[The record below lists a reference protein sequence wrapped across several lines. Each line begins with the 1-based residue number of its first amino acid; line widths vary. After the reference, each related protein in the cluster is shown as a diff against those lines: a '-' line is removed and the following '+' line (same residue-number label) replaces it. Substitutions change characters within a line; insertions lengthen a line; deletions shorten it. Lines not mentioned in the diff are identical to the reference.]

1 MFVTNWI
8 STTKIQK
15 ISEITNFFRHYFLSR
30 TEVVMNKF
38 LRYSLSLVL
47 AFVASVTFAGTT
59 PYKVLTFPDEGTE
72 GQEIN
77 GYDQTWKATIGK
89 DVWTIENFNTY
100 QWNGWKYIKCG
111 RKKVA
116 SVASITSPAID
127 QPISNIVLT
136 IDNIT
141 KDKINSIKLQV
152 ATDADCNN
160 VTEEIPAKIEDGDLI
175 FKPTKSAANNYYK
188 FIFDCQ
194 AGRKNG
200 LIQVSKIAYYKVGD
214 TPEIVDITNTAET
227 AYTIAKA
234 KELIGAGEGLSESVY
249 VKGTVSQ
256 ASKELNP
263 TFGSLSYYISDDG
276 TTGNELKVFGGLS
289 FKGEEFTSVDDIKVG
304 DVVVVYGKLK
314 KYNTTYELDKDNI
327 LISLN
332 GTTTGITNITTDE
345 AAKNA
350 PVYNLAGQKVTKAY
364 KGVVIKNG
372 KKMIQK

>member
-1 MFVTNWI
+1 
-8 STTKIQK
+8 
-15 ISEITNFFRHYFLSR
+15 
-30 TEVVMNKF
+30 MNKF

-72 GQEIN
+72 GKDIN
-77 GYDQTWKATIGK
+77 SYDKTWKAKIGE

-100 QWNGWKYIKCG
+100 QWQGWKYIRCG

-136 IDNIT
+136 IDKIT

-152 ATDADCNN
+152 ATDADCKN
-160 VTEEIPAKIEDGDLI
+160 VTEEISAKIEDGDLI
-175 FKPTKSAANNYYK
+175 FEPTKSAANNYYK

-194 AGRKNG
+194 AGSNG

-214 TPEIVDITNTAET
+214 APEIVDITNTAET

-234 KELIGAGEGLSESVY
+234 KELIDAGKGLSESVY

-256 ASKELNP
+256 ASNELNA

-276 TTGNELKVFGGLS
+276 TTGNELQVFGGLS
-289 FKGEEFTSVDDIKVG
+289 FDGKEFTSIDDIKVG

-314 KYNTTYELDKDNI
+314 KYGTTYELDKNNI

-372 KKMIQK
+372 KKMI

>member
-1 MFVTNWI
+1 
-8 STTKIQK
+8 
-15 ISEITNFFRHYFLSR
+15 
-30 TEVVMNKF
+30 MNKF

-72 GQEIN
+72 GKDIN
-77 GYDQTWKATIGK
+77 GYDKTWKATIGE

-100 QWNGWKYIKCG
+100 QWNGWKYIRCG
-111 RKKVA
+111 RKKVT
-116 SVASITSPAID
+116 SIASITSPAID

-136 IDNIT
+136 IDKIT
-141 KDKINSIKLQV
+141 KDKINSIKLLV

-160 VTEEIPAKIEDGDLI
+160 VTEEISAKIEDGDLI

-188 FIFDCQ
+188 FVFDCQ
-194 AGRKNG
+194 AGSSNG

-214 TPEIVDITNTAET
+214 APEIVDITNTAET

-234 KELIGAGEGLSESVY
+234 KELIDAGKGLSESVY
-249 VKGTVSQ
+249 VKGIVSQ
-256 ASKELNP
+256 ASKSLNA
-263 TFGSLSYYISDDG
+263 TYGSLSYFISDDG
-276 TTGNELKVFGGLS
+276 KKENELQVFGGLS
-289 FKGEEFTSVDDIKVG
+289 FEGKKFTSVDDIKVG

-314 KYNTTYELDKDNI
+314 KFKTTYELDLNNI

-332 GTTTGITNITTDE
+332 GTTTSITNITTDE

>member
-1 MFVTNWI
+1 
-8 STTKIQK
+8 
-15 ISEITNFFRHYFLSR
+15 
-30 TEVVMNKF
+30 MNKI

-72 GQEIN
+72 GKDISAYN
-77 GYDQTWKATIGK
+77 KTWKATIGE
-89 DVWTIENFNTY
+89 DVWTIANFNTNK
-100 QWNGWKYIKCG
+100 WNNWKYIRCG
-111 RKKVA
+111 SKNFE

-136 IDNIT
+136 IDQIT
-141 KDKINSIKLQV
+141 KAKINSIKLQV
-152 ATDADCNN
+152 ATDADCKN
-160 VTEEIPAKIEDGDLI
+160 VTEEISAKIEDGDLI

-188 FIFDCQ
+188 FVFDCQ
-194 AGRKNG
+194 KGSNNG

-214 TPEIVDITNTAET
+214 APEIVDITNTAET

-234 KELIGAGEGLSESVY
+234 KELIDAGKGLSESVY
-249 VKGTVSQ
+249 VKGIVSQ
-256 ASKELNP
+256 ASKSLNAKY
-263 TFGSLSYYISDDG
+263 GSLSYYISDDG
-276 TTGNELKVFGGLS
+276 KTENELQVFGGLS
-289 FKGEEFTSVDDIKVG
+289 FEGKKFTSVDDIKVG

-314 KYNTTYELDKDNI
+314 KFGTTYELDSNNI
-327 LISLN
+327 LISQN

>member
-1 MFVTNWI
+1 
-8 STTKIQK
+8 
-15 ISEITNFFRHYFLSR
+15 
-30 TEVVMNKF
+30 MNKF

-59 PYKVLTFPDEGTE
+59 PYKVLTFPDEGAE
-72 GQEIN
+72 GKTIN
-77 GYDQTWKATIGK
+77 GYDKTWKATIGE
-89 DVWTIENFNTY
+89 DVWTIENFNTF
-100 QWNGWKYIKCG
+100 QWNNWKYIRCG

-136 IDNIT
+136 IDRIT

-152 ATDADCNN
+152 ATDADCKN
-160 VTEEIPAKIEDGDLI
+160 VTEEISAKIEDGDLI

-188 FIFDCQ
+188 FVFDCQ
-194 AGRKNG
+194 AGSNG
-200 LIQVSKIAYYKVGD
+200 MIQVSKIAYYKVGD
-214 TPEIVDITNTAET
+214 APQIVDITNTAET

-234 KELIGAGEGLSESVY
+234 KELIDAGEGLSESVY
-249 VKGTVSQ
+249 VKGIVSQ
-256 ASKELNP
+256 ASTELNA
-263 TFGSLSYYISDDG
+263 TYGSLSYYISDDG
-276 TTGNELKVFGGLS
+276 KTGNELQVYGGLS
-289 FKGEEFTSVDDIKVG
+289 FEGKKFTSVDDIKVG
-304 DVVVVYGKLK
+304 DVVVVFGKLK
-314 KYNTTYELDKDNI
+314 KYNDTYELDLNNI
-327 LISLN
+327 LISQN
-332 GTTTGITNITTDE
+332 GTTTGITNITAEE

>member
-1 MFVTNWI
+1 
-8 STTKIQK
+8 
-15 ISEITNFFRHYFLSR
+15 
-30 TEVVMNKF
+30 MNKF

-72 GQEIN
+72 GKATSAYN
-77 GYDQTWKATIGK
+77 KTWKATIGE
-89 DVWTIENFNTY
+89 DVWTIENFNSNK
-100 QWNGWKYIKCG
+100 WNNNWKFIKCG
-111 RKKVA
+111 SKNFA

-136 IDNIT
+136 IDKIT
-141 KDKINSIKLQV
+141 KSSINSIKLQV

-160 VTEEIPAKIEDGDLI
+160 VTEEISAKIEDGDLI
-175 FKPTKSAANNYYK
+175 FKPTKSAANKYYK
-188 FIFDCQ
+188 FVFDCQ
-194 AGRKNG
+194 KGSSNG

-214 TPEIVDITNTAET
+214 APEIVDITNTAET

-234 KELIGAGEGLSESVY
+234 KELIDAGKGLSENVY
-249 VKGTVSQ
+249 VKGIVSQ

-263 TFGSLSYYISDDG
+263 TYGSLSYYISDDG
-276 TTGNELKVFGGLS
+276 KTGNELKVYGGLS
-289 FKGEEFTSVDDIKVG
+289 FEGKKFTSADDIKVG
-304 DVVVVYGKLK
+304 DVVVVYGKLTK
-314 KYNTTYELDKDNI
+314 FKTTYELDLNNI

-332 GTTTGITNITTDE
+332 GQTTGITNITADE
-345 AAKNA
+345 AAKSA

>member
-1 MFVTNWI
+1 M
-8 STTKIQK
+8 
-15 ISEITNFFRHYFLSR
+15 
-30 TEVVMNKF
+30 
-38 LRYSLSLVL
+38 
-47 AFVASVTFAGTT
+47 
-59 PYKVLTFPDEGTE
+59 LTFPDEGTE
-72 GQEIN
+72 SKNISA
-77 GYDQTWKATIGK
+77 YDKTWKATIGE
-89 DVWTIENFNTY
+89 DVWTIENFNSNK
-100 QWNGWKYIKCG
+100 WNNNWKYIRCG
-111 RKKVA
+111 SKKVA

-136 IDNIT
+136 INKIT
-141 KDKINSIKLQV
+141 KSSINSIKLQV

-194 AGRKNG
+194 AAGRNG
-200 LIQVSKIAYYKVGD
+200 LIQISKIAYYKVGD

-234 KELIGAGEGLSESVY
+234 KELIDAGKGLSESVY

-256 ASKELNP
+256 ASKELNA

-276 TTGNELKVFGGLS
+276 TTGNELQVYGGLS
-289 FKGEEFTSVDDIKVG
+289 FKGEKFTSVDDIKVG
-304 DVVVVYGKLK
+304 DVVVVYGKLV
-314 KYNTTYELDKDNI
+314 KYKTTYELDKDNI

>member
-1 MFVTNWI
+1 
-8 STTKIQK
+8 
-15 ISEITNFFRHYFLSR
+15 
-30 TEVVMNKF
+30 MNKF

-72 GQEIN
+72 STNISA
-77 GYDQTWKATIGK
+77 YDKTWQATIGE
-89 DVWTIENFNTY
+89 DVWTIENFNSNRWKNN
-100 QWNGWKYIKCG
+100 WNFIKCG
-111 RKKVA
+111 SNKFE

-136 IDNIT
+136 IDKIT

-175 FKPTKSAANNYYK
+175 FTPTKSAANNYYK
-188 FIFDCQ
+188 FVFDCQ
-194 AGRKNG
+194 KGSNNG

-234 KELIGAGEGLSESVY
+234 RELIDADKGLSKNVY

-256 ASKELNP
+256 ADEKLDP
-263 TFGSLSYYISDDG
+263 TYGSLSYYISDDG
-276 TTGNELKVFGGLS
+276 TTGNELQVYGGLS
-289 FKGEEFTSVDDIKVG
+289 FEGKKFTSVDDIKVG

-314 KYNTTYELDKDNI
+314 KYNTTYELDKNNI

-332 GTTTGITNITTDE
+332 GKTTGITNITTDE

-350 PVYNLAGQKVTKAY
+350 SVYNLAGQKVTKAY

>member
-1 MFVTNWI
+1 
-8 STTKIQK
+8 
-15 ISEITNFFRHYFLSR
+15 
-30 TEVVMNKF
+30 
-38 LRYSLSLVL
+38 
-47 AFVASVTFAGTT
+47 
-59 PYKVLTFPDEGTE
+59 VLTFPDEGTE
-72 GQEIN
+72 SQNISA
-77 GYDQTWKATIGK
+77 YDKTWRATIGE
-89 DVWTIENFNTY
+89 DVWTIANFNSNK
-100 QWNGWKYIKCG
+100 WNNNWKFIKCG
-111 RKKVA
+111 SNKFE

-136 IDNIT
+136 IDQIT
-141 KDKINSIKLQV
+141 KAKINSIKLQV
-152 ATDADCNN
+152 ATDADCKN
-160 VTEEIPAKIEDGDLI
+160 VTEEIPATIEDGDLI

-188 FIFDCQ
+188 FVFDCQ
-194 AGRKNG
+194 KGSRNG

-214 TPEIVDITNTAET
+214 APEIVDITNTAET

-234 KELIGAGEGLSESVY
+234 KELIDAGKGLSESVY

-256 ASKELNP
+256 ASEKLDA
-263 TFGSLSYYISDDG
+263 TYGSLSYYISDDG
-276 TTGNELKVFGGLS
+276 TTGNELQVYGGLS
-289 FKGEEFTSVDDIKVG
+289 FDGKKFTSVDDIKVG

-314 KYNTTYELDKDNI
+314 KYGTTYELDKNNI

>member
-1 MFVTNWI
+1 
-8 STTKIQK
+8 
-15 ISEITNFFRHYFLSR
+15 
-30 TEVVMNKF
+30 MNKF

-72 GQEIN
+72 GKAI
-77 GYDQTWKATIGK
+77 GAYTATWKATIGE
-89 DVWTIENFNTY
+89 DVWNIENFNSNK
-100 QWNGWKYIKCG
+100 WNNNWKFIKCG
-111 RKKVA
+111 RKNVT
-116 SVASITSPAID
+116 STASITSPAID

-152 ATDADCNN
+152 ATDADCKN
-160 VTEEIPAKIEDGDLI
+160 VTEEISAKIEDGDLI

-194 AGRKNG
+194 AGKNNG
-200 LIQVSKIAYYKVGD
+200 LIQISKIAYYKVGD

-234 KELIGAGEGLSESVY
+234 KELIDAGKGLSESVY
-249 VKGTVSQ
+249 VKGIVSQ

-263 TFGSLSYYISDDG
+263 TYGSLSYNISDDG
-276 TTGNELKVFGGLS
+276 KTENELQVYGGLS
-289 FKGEEFTSVDDIKVG
+289 FESQKFTSVDDIKVG

-314 KYNTTYELDKDNI
+314 KFNTTYELDKNNI

-332 GTTTGITNITTDE
+332 GKTTGITNITADE

>member
-1 MFVTNWI
+1 
-8 STTKIQK
+8 
-15 ISEITNFFRHYFLSR
+15 
-30 TEVVMNKF
+30 MNKF

-72 GQEIN
+72 GKTISAYN
-77 GYDQTWKATIGK
+77 KTWEAKIGE
-89 DVWTIENFNTY
+89 DVWTIANFNSNK
-100 QWNGWKYIKCG
+100 WNNWKFIKCG
-111 RKKVA
+111 SKQDA

-136 IDNIT
+136 IDKIT
-141 KDKINSIKLQV
+141 KDKINSIKLLV
-152 ATDADCNN
+152 ATDADCKN

-175 FKPTKSAANNYYK
+175 FKPTKPAANNYYK
-188 FIFDCQ
+188 FVFDCQ
-194 AGRKNG
+194 KGSSNG

-214 TPEIVDITNTAET
+214 IPVIVDITNTAET

-234 KELIGAGEGLSESVY
+234 RELIDADKGLSKNVY

-256 ASKELNP
+256 ASESLHD
-263 TFGSLSYYISDDG
+263 TYGSLSYYISDDG
-276 TTGNELKVFGGLS
+276 TTVNELQVYGGLS
-289 FKGEEFTSVDDIKVG
+289 FEGKKFTSVDDIKVG

-332 GTTTGITNITTDE
+332 GKTTGITNITTDE

>member
-1 MFVTNWI
+1 
-8 STTKIQK
+8 
-15 ISEITNFFRHYFLSR
+15 
-30 TEVVMNKF
+30 MNKF

-72 GQEIN
+72 GKEIN
-77 GYDQTWKATIGK
+77 GYDKTWKATIGE

-100 QWNGWKYIKCG
+100 QWNGWKFIKCG
-111 RKKVA
+111 RKKVT
-116 SVASITSPAID
+116 SIASITSPAID

-194 AGRKNG
+194 AGSKNG

-214 TPEIVDITNTAET
+214 APEIVDITNTAET

-234 KELIGAGEGLSESVY
+234 KELIDAGKGLSESVY

-256 ASKELNP
+256 ASDSLNN
-263 TFGSLSYYISDDG
+263 TYGSLSYYISDDG
-276 TTGNELKVFGGLS
+276 TTGNELQVYGGLS
-289 FKGEEFTSVDDIKVG
+289 FKGEKFTSVNDIKVG
-304 DVVVVYGKLK
+304 DVVIVYGKLK
-314 KYNTTYELDKDNI
+314 KYGTTYELDKNNI

>member
-1 MFVTNWI
+1 
-8 STTKIQK
+8 
-15 ISEITNFFRHYFLSR
+15 
-30 TEVVMNKF
+30 MNKF

-72 GQEIN
+72 GKEIN
-77 GYDQTWKATIGK
+77 GYDQTWKAKIGE

-116 SVASITSPAID
+116 SIASITSPSID

-136 IDNIT
+136 IDQIT
-141 KDKINSIKLQV
+141 KAKINSIKLQV
-152 ATDADCNN
+152 ATDADCKN

-194 AGRKNG
+194 AGSNG
-200 LIQVSKIAYYKVGD
+200 MIQVSKIAYYKVGD
-214 TPEIVDITNTAET
+214 APQIVDITNTAET

-234 KELIGAGEGLSESVY
+234 KELIDAGEGLSESVY
-249 VKGTVSQ
+249 VKGIVSQ
-256 ASKELNP
+256 ASEKIN
-263 TFGSLSYYISDDG
+263 TTYGSLSYYISDDG
-276 TTGNELKVFGGLS
+276 KTGNELQVYGGLS
-289 FKGEEFTSVDDIKVG
+289 FEGKKFTSVDDIKVG

-314 KYNTTYELDKDNI
+314 KYNDTYELDKNNI
-327 LISLN
+327 LISQN
-332 GTTTGITNITTDE
+332 GTTTSITNITAEE

>member
-1 MFVTNWI
+1 
-8 STTKIQK
+8 
-15 ISEITNFFRHYFLSR
+15 
-30 TEVVMNKF
+30 MNKF

-59 PYKVLTFPDEGTE
+59 PYKVLTFPDEGAE
-72 GQEIN
+72 GKTIN
-77 GYDQTWKATIGK
+77 GYDKTWKATIGE
-89 DVWTIENFNTY
+89 DVWTIENFNTF
-100 QWNGWKYIKCG
+100 QWNNWKYIRCG
-111 RKKVA
+111 SKKVA

-136 IDNIT
+136 IDRIT

-152 ATDADCNN
+152 ATDADCKN
-160 VTEEIPAKIEDGDLI
+160 VTEEISAKIADGDLI

-188 FIFDCQ
+188 FVFDCQ
-194 AGRKNG
+194 KGTSNG

-214 TPEIVDITNTAET
+214 APQIVDITNTAET

-234 KELIGAGEGLSESVY
+234 KELIDAGEGLSENVY
-249 VKGTVSQ
+249 VKGIVSK
-256 ASKELNP
+256 ASTSLN
-263 TFGSLSYYISDDG
+263 TTYGSLSYYISDDG
-276 TTGNELKVFGGLS
+276 KTGNELQVYGGLS
-289 FKGEEFTSVDDIKVG
+289 FEGKKFTSVDDIKVG
-304 DVVVVYGKLK
+304 DVVVVFGKLK
-314 KYNTTYELDKDNI
+314 KFGTTYELDLNNI
-327 LISLN
+327 LISQN
-332 GTTTGITNITTDE
+332 GTTTGITNITADE

>member
-1 MFVTNWI
+1 
-8 STTKIQK
+8 
-15 ISEITNFFRHYFLSR
+15 
-30 TEVVMNKF
+30 MNKF

-59 PYKVLTFPDEGTE
+59 PYKVLNFPDEGTE
-72 GQEIN
+72 SKNISA
-77 GYDQTWKATIGK
+77 YDKTWKATIGE
-89 DVWTIENFNTY
+89 DVWTIANFNSNK
-100 QWNGWKYIKCG
+100 WNNNWKFIKCG
-111 RKKVA
+111 SQNFE

-136 IDNIT
+136 IDKIT

-160 VTEEIPAKIEDGDLI
+160 VTEEISAKIEDGDLI

-188 FIFDCQ
+188 FVFDCQ
-194 AGRKNG
+194 KGSRNG
-200 LIQVSKIAYYKVGD
+200 LIQISKIAYYKVGD
-214 TPEIVDITNTAET
+214 APEIVDITNTAET

-234 KELIGAGEGLSESVY
+234 KELIDAGKGLSESVY

-256 ASKELNP
+256 ASKELNA
-263 TFGSLSYYISDDG
+263 TFGSLSYHISDDG
-276 TTGNELKVFGGLS
+276 TTGNELQVYGGLS
-289 FKGEEFTSVDDIKVG
+289 FDGKKFTSIDDIKVG
-304 DVVVVYGKLK
+304 DVVIVYGKLK
-314 KYNTTYELDKDNI
+314 KFNTTYELDKNNI

>member
-1 MFVTNWI
+1 
-8 STTKIQK
+8 
-15 ISEITNFFRHYFLSR
+15 
-30 TEVVMNKF
+30 MNKF

-72 GQEIN
+72 GKTI
-77 GYDQTWKATIGK
+77 GAYDKTWQATIGE
-89 DVWTIENFNTY
+89 DVWTIENFNSNRWKNN
-100 QWNGWKYIKCG
+100 WNFIKCG
-111 RKKVA
+111 SQNFE

-136 IDNIT
+136 IDKIT

-152 ATDADCNN
+152 ATDADCKN

-175 FKPTKSAANNYYK
+175 FKPTKPAANNYYK
-188 FIFDCQ
+188 FVFDCQ
-194 AGRKNG
+194 AGSNG

-214 TPEIVDITNTAET
+214 APEIVDITNTAET

-234 KELIGAGEGLSESVY
+234 KELIDADKGLSESVY

-256 ASKELNP
+256 AGESLNDQY
-263 TFGSLSYYISDDG
+263 GSLSYYISDDG
-276 TTGNELKVFGGLS
+276 TTGNELQVYGGLS
-289 FKGEEFTSVDDIKVG
+289 FEGKKFTSVDDIKVG

-314 KYNTTYELDKDNI
+314 KYNTTYELDKNNI

-332 GTTTGITNITTDE
+332 GKTTGITNITTDE

>member
-1 MFVTNWI
+1 
-8 STTKIQK
+8 
-15 ISEITNFFRHYFLSR
+15 
-30 TEVVMNKF
+30 MNKF
-38 LRYSLSLVL
+38 LRYSLSLIL

-59 PYKVLTFPDEGTE
+59 PYKVLTFPDEGEESKTVS
-72 GQEIN
+72 
-77 GYDQTWKATIGK
+77 GYTATWKATIGE
-89 DVWTIENFNTY
+89 DVWTIENFNTNK
-100 QWNGWKYIKCG
+100 WDKNWEYIKCG
-111 RKKVA
+111 RNKVA
-116 SVASITSPAID
+116 SIASITSPAID

-136 IDNIT
+136 IDKIT
-141 KDKINSIKLQV
+141 KNKVNSIKLQV
-152 ATDADCNN
+152 ATDADCKN
-160 VTEEIPAKIEDGDLI
+160 VTEEISAKIEDGDLI

-188 FIFDCQ
+188 FVFDCQ
-194 AGRKNG
+194 AGTSNG
-200 LIQVSKIAYYKVGD
+200 LIQVSKIAYYKIGD
-214 TPEIVDITNTAET
+214 APEIVDITNTAET

-234 KELIGAGEGLSESVY
+234 KELIDAGKGLSENVY

-276 TTGNELKVFGGLS
+276 KTGNELQVYGGLS
-289 FKGEEFTSVDDIKVG
+289 FKGEKFTSVDDIKVG

-314 KYNTTYELDKDNI
+314 KYNDTYELDKNNI

>member
-1 MFVTNWI
+1 
-8 STTKIQK
+8 
-15 ISEITNFFRHYFLSR
+15 
-30 TEVVMNKF
+30 MNKF

-59 PYKVLTFPDEGTE
+59 PYKVLTFPDEGSE
-72 GQEIN
+72 GKEIN
-77 GYDQTWKATIGK
+77 GYDKTWKATIGE
-89 DVWTIENFNTY
+89 DVWTIENFNTF
-100 QWNGWKYIKCG
+100 QWNNWKYIRCG

-136 IDNIT
+136 IDKIT

-152 ATDADCNN
+152 ATDADCKN
-160 VTEEIPAKIEDGDLI
+160 VTEEISAKIEDGDLI

-194 AGRKNG
+194 AGSNG

-214 TPEIVDITNTAET
+214 APEIVDITNTAET

-234 KELIGAGEGLSESVY
+234 KELIDAGKGLSESVY

-256 ASKELNP
+256 ASKELNDIY
-263 TFGSLSYYISDDG
+263 GSLSYYISDDG
-276 TTGNELKVFGGLS
+276 KKENELQVYGGLS
-289 FKGEEFTSVDDIKVG
+289 FKGEKFTSIDDIKVG

-314 KYNTTYELDKDNI
+314 KYNTTYELDANNI

>member
-1 MFVTNWI
+1 
-8 STTKIQK
+8 
-15 ISEITNFFRHYFLSR
+15 
-30 TEVVMNKF
+30 MNKF

-72 GQEIN
+72 GKAN
-77 GYDQTWKATIGK
+77 SAYNKTWKATIGE
-89 DVWTIENFNTY
+89 DVWTIENFNSNK
-100 QWNGWKYIKCG
+100 WNNNWKFIKCG
-111 RKKVA
+111 SQNFE

-136 IDNIT
+136 IDKIT

-152 ATDADCNN
+152 ATDADCKN

-188 FIFDCQ
+188 FVFDCQ
-194 AGRKNG
+194 KGSRNG

-214 TPEIVDITNTAET
+214 APEIVDITNTAET

-234 KELIGAGEGLSESVY
+234 KELIDAGKGLSESVY

-256 ASKELNP
+256 ASEKLDA
-263 TFGSLSYYISDDG
+263 TYGSLSYCK
-276 TTGNELKVFGGLS
+276 TGNELQVYGGLS
-289 FKGEEFTSVDDIKVG
+289 FDGKKFTSVDDIKVG

-314 KYNTTYELDKDNI
+314 KFKTTYELDANNI

>member
-1 MFVTNWI
+1 
-8 STTKIQK
+8 
-15 ISEITNFFRHYFLSR
+15 
-30 TEVVMNKF
+30 MNKF

-72 GQEIN
+72 GKTI
-77 GYDQTWKATIGK
+77 GAYDKTWKATIGE
-89 DVWTIENFNTY
+89 DVWTIENFNSNT
-100 QWNGWKYIKCG
+100 WNNWKYIKCG
-111 RKKVA
+111 SKKDA

-141 KDKINSIKLQV
+141 KAKINSIKLQV
-152 ATDADCNN
+152 ATDADCKN
-160 VTEEIPAKIEDGDLI
+160 VTEEISAKIEDGDLI
-175 FKPTKSAANNYYK
+175 FMPTKSAANNYYK

-194 AGRKNG
+194 AGTSNG

-234 KELIGAGEGLSESVY
+234 KELIDAGKGLSESVY

-256 ASKELNP
+256 ASEKLDA
-263 TFGSLSYYISDDG
+263 TYGSLSYYISDDG
-276 TTGNELKVFGGLS
+276 TTGNELQVYGGLS
-289 FKGEEFTSVDDIKVG
+289 FEGKKFTSVDDIKVG

-314 KYNTTYELDKDNI
+314 KYNTTYELDKNNI

-332 GTTTGITNITTDE
+332 GKTTGITNITTDE

>member
-1 MFVTNWI
+1 
-8 STTKIQK
+8 
-15 ISEITNFFRHYFLSR
+15 
-30 TEVVMNKF
+30 MNKF

-72 GQEIN
+72 GKEIN
-77 GYDQTWKATIGK
+77 GYDNTWKATIGE

-100 QWNGWKYIKCG
+100 QWNGWKFIKCG
-111 RKKVA
+111 RKKVT
-116 SVASITSPAID
+116 SIASITSPAID

-136 IDNIT
+136 IDKIT
-141 KDKINSIKLQV
+141 KDKINSIKLLV
-152 ATDADCNN
+152 ATDADCKN

-175 FKPTKSAANNYYK
+175 FKPTKPAANNYYK
-188 FIFDCQ
+188 FVFDCQ
-194 AGRKNG
+194 AGSNG

-214 TPEIVDITNTAET
+214 APEIVDITNTAET

-234 KELIGAGEGLSESVY
+234 RELIDADKGLSESVY

-256 ASKELNP
+256 ASESLHD
-263 TFGSLSYYISDDG
+263 TYGSLSYYISDDG
-276 TTGNELKVFGGLS
+276 TTGNELQVYGGLS
-289 FKGEEFTSVDDIKVG
+289 FEGKKFTSVDDIKVG

-314 KYNTTYELDKDNI
+314 KYNTTYELDKNNI

-332 GTTTGITNITTDE
+332 GKTTGITNITTNE

>member
-1 MFVTNWI
+1 
-8 STTKIQK
+8 
-15 ISEITNFFRHYFLSR
+15 
-30 TEVVMNKF
+30 MNKF
-38 LRYSLSLVL
+38 LRYSLSLIL

-72 GQEIN
+72 GKDIN
-77 GYDQTWKATIGK
+77 SYDKTWKAKIGE

-100 QWNGWKYIKCG
+100 QWQGWKYIRCG

-136 IDNIT
+136 IDKIT

-152 ATDADCNN
+152 ATDADCKN
-160 VTEEIPAKIEDGDLI
+160 VTEEISAKIEDGDLI
-175 FKPTKSAANNYYK
+175 FEPTKSAANNYYK

-194 AGRKNG
+194 AGSNG

-214 TPEIVDITNTAET
+214 APEIVDITNTAET

-234 KELIGAGEGLSESVY
+234 KELIDAGKGLSESVY

-256 ASKELNP
+256 ASNELNAI
-263 TFGSLSYYISDDG
+263 FGSLSYYISDDG
-276 TTGNELKVFGGLS
+276 TTGNELQVFGGLS
-289 FKGEEFTSVDDIKVG
+289 FDGKKFTSIDDIKVG

-314 KYNTTYELDKDNI
+314 KYGTTYELDKNNF

>member
-1 MFVTNWI
+1 
-8 STTKIQK
+8 
-15 ISEITNFFRHYFLSR
+15 
-30 TEVVMNKF
+30 MNKF

-72 GQEIN
+72 GKEIN
-77 GYDQTWKATIGK
+77 GYDQTWKATIGE

-152 ATDADCNN
+152 ATDANCNN
-160 VTEEIPAKIEDGDLI
+160 VTEEISAKIEDGDLI
-175 FKPTKSAANNYYK
+175 FKPTNSAANNYYK

-194 AGRKNG
+194 AGRNG
-200 LIQVSKIAYYKVGD
+200 LIQISKIAYYKVGD

-234 KELIGAGEGLSESVY
+234 KELIDAGKGLSENVY

-256 ASKELNP
+256 ASESLND
-263 TFGSLSYYISDDG
+263 TYGSLSYYISDDG
-276 TTGNELKVFGGLS
+276 TTGNELQVYGGLS
-289 FKGEEFTSVDDIKVG
+289 FESQKFTSVEDIKVG

-314 KYNTTYELDKDNI
+314 KFGTTYQYCVK
-327 LISLN
+327 LIFNRL
-332 GTTTGITNITTDE
+332 
-345 AAKNA
+345 
-350 PVYNLAGQKVTKAY
+350 
-364 KGVVIKNG
+364 
-372 KKMIQK
+372 

>member
-1 MFVTNWI
+1 
-8 STTKIQK
+8 
-15 ISEITNFFRHYFLSR
+15 
-30 TEVVMNKF
+30 MNKF

-47 AFVASVTFAGTT
+47 ALVASVTFAGTT

-72 GQEIN
+72 GKDIN
-77 GYDQTWKATIGK
+77 SYDQTWKATIGE
-89 DVWTIENFNTY
+89 DVWTIENFNTF
-100 QWNGWKYIKCG
+100 QWKNWKYIRCG

-152 ATDADCNN
+152 ATDADCKN
-160 VTEEIPAKIEDGDLI
+160 VTEEISAKIEDGDLI

-194 AGRKNG
+194 AGSKNG

-234 KELIGAGEGLSESVY
+234 KELIDAGEGLSESVY
-249 VKGTVSQ
+249 VKGIVSQ
-256 ASKELNP
+256 ASKSLNA
-263 TFGSLSYYISDDG
+263 TYGSLSYYISDDG
-276 TTGNELKVFGGLS
+276 KKENELNVYGGLS
-289 FKGEEFTSVDDIKVG
+289 FEGKKFTSIDDIKVG

-314 KYNTTYELDKDNI
+314 KFNTTYELDLNNI

>member
-1 MFVTNWI
+1 
-8 STTKIQK
+8 
-15 ISEITNFFRHYFLSR
+15 
-30 TEVVMNKF
+30 MNKF
-38 LRYSLSLVL
+38 LRYSLSLIL

-59 PYKVLTFPDEGTE
+59 PYKVLTFPDEGEESKTVS
-72 GQEIN
+72 
-77 GYDQTWKATIGK
+77 GYTATWKATIGE
-89 DVWTIENFNTY
+89 DIWTIENFNT
-100 QWNGWKYIKCG
+100 NKWKNWTFIKCG
-111 RKKVA
+111 RKDVA

-136 IDNIT
+136 IDKIT
-141 KDKINSIKLQV
+141 KNKVNSIKLQV
-152 ATDADCNN
+152 ATDADCKN
-160 VTEEIPAKIEDGDLI
+160 VTEELSAKIEDGDLI

-194 AGRKNG
+194 AGSGNG

-214 TPEIVDITNTAET
+214 APEIVDITNTAET

-234 KELIGAGEGLSESVY
+234 KELIDAGKGLSENVY

-256 ASKELNP
+256 ASEKLDA
-263 TFGSLSYYISDDG
+263 TYGSLSYYISDDG
-276 TTGNELKVFGGLS
+276 TTGNELQVYGGLS
-289 FKGEEFTSVDDIKVG
+289 FDGKKFTSVDDIKVG

-314 KYNTTYELDKDNI
+314 KYGTTYELDKNNI

-332 GTTTGITNITTDE
+332 GTTTGITNITADE

>member
-1 MFVTNWI
+1 
-8 STTKIQK
+8 
-15 ISEITNFFRHYFLSR
+15 
-30 TEVVMNKF
+30 MNKF

-59 PYKVLTFPDEGTE
+59 PYKVLTFPDEGEESKTVS
-72 GQEIN
+72 
-77 GYDQTWKATIGK
+77 GYTATWKATIGE
-89 DVWTIENFNTY
+89 DVWTIENFNT
-100 QWNGWKYIKCG
+100 NMWKNWEYIKCG
-111 RKKVA
+111 RNKVA
-116 SVASITSPAID
+116 SIASITSPAID

-136 IDNIT
+136 IDKIT
-141 KDKINSIKLQV
+141 KNKVNSIKLQV
-152 ATDADCNN
+152 ATDADCKN
-160 VTEEIPAKIEDGDLI
+160 VTEELSAKIEDGDLI

-194 AGRKNG
+194 AGTSNG

-214 TPEIVDITNTAET
+214 APQIVDITNTAET

-234 KELIGAGEGLSESVY
+234 KELIDAGEGLSENVY
-249 VKGTVSQ
+249 VKGTVSK
-256 ASKELNP
+256 ASTSLNA
-263 TFGSLSYYISDDG
+263 TYGSLSYNISDNG
-276 TTGNELKVFGGLS
+276 TTGNELQVFGGLS
-289 FKGEEFTSVDDIKVG
+289 FKGEKFTSVDDIKVG

-314 KYNTTYELDKDNI
+314 KFGTTYEFDKNNI